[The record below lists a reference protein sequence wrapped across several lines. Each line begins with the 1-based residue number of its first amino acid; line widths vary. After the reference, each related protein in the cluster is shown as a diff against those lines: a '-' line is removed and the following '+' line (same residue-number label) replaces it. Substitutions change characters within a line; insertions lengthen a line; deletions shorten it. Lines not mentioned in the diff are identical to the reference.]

1 MLKHLLG
8 HLKQFWQTMNILTGA
23 HGSLACF
30 RLHVGEQYDAL
41 FYKDDKTT
49 AEQPKE
55 NADRSFHF

>member
-1 MLKHLLG
+1 
-8 HLKQFWQTMNILTGA
+8 MNILTGA